1 MVKNMSNPA
10 VGMIYIKGNKISETY
25 RDIVKQSWLNAG
37 YKVWYHEAIT
47 PETLDQ
53 GVKQL
58 NFGKKTSGR
67 RKGQELSPTE
77 KAIWYSHM
85 MMWEIASRKQN
96 PLIVIEHDVMLLQH
110 IDHNLMNKPIVG
122 LSHCGLLSKHP
133 HKGYRISAGG
143 AYMLTPEM
151 GKKLL
156 DNLPKEVTYNSD
168 GYIHN
173 FIARYGSFRHEHSTQ
188 LYLPE
193 LGATIDHG

>member
-1 MVKNMSNPA
+1 MNNPS
-10 VGMIYIKGNKISETY
+10 VGMIYIKGNAISETY
-25 RDIVKQSWLNAG
+25 RDIVKQSWYNAG
-37 YKVWYHEAIT
+37 YKVWFHEAIT

-58 NFGKKTSGR
+58 NFGKKRGGR
-67 RKGQELSPTE
+67 RKGQDLSPTE

-110 IDHNLMNKPIVG
+110 INHDLINKPIVG

-133 HKGYRISAGG
+133 ERGYRISAGG

-156 DNLPKEVTYNSD
+156 QNLPKEVTCNSD

-173 FIARYGSFRHEHSTQ
+173 FITRYGAFRHEHSTQ

-193 LGATIDHG
+193 VGATIDHD